1 VRPSR
6 HQDDAIA
13 MSNDFIDYYKL
24 LGVEPDATNEQLRKA
39 YRQASLKCHPDK
51 VSCRPYP

>member
-1 VRPSR
+1 
-6 HQDDAIA
+6 